1 MNEREQVT
9 VREYIEA
16 LLGNCKEHC
25 RDKFVDVYNTMG
37 ILVENQGDSIKT
49 AKVEMDRRLEGMNEF
64 REQLEKQTS
73 TFVDR
78 KEMKLM
84 ETRNDE
90 RLSKLERSAEKWITN
105 EVVSAK
111 YDKRIEELAAKKA
124 NLDGKM
130 VAVIAFI
137 CAVVSVLIVIGAEIL
152 RHSQ

>member
-1 MNEREQVT
+1 MDEKEQVT

-25 RDKFVDVYNTMG
+25 KDKFIDVYNTME
-37 ILVENQGDSIKT
+37 ILVEGQNKSIKT

-64 REQLEKQTS
+64 RAQLEKQTG

-78 KEMKLM
+78 KEMELM
-84 ETRNDE
+84 STRTDE

-105 EVVSAK
+105 EIVSAK
-111 YDKRIEELAAKKA
+111 YDKRIEELAAKKN

-137 CAVVSVLIVIGAEIL
+137 CAVVSVLIVVGAEIL
-152 RHSQ
+152 RHTN

>member
-1 MNEREQVT
+1 LNEREQVT